1 MGKDSEID
9 FQKNTNEKYTK
20 FFEKFKEISTLDV
33 DNWKPAHILGYFC
46 MKYKDKYNIEYSW
59 KFNTPQPSK
68 SFEVWQVNTL
78 AIKLSS
84 KPSIIKEYID
94 WVFDN
99 KVKNL
104 KRRFTSISFL
114 TKEENLSAFKY
125 NLLQSNSK
133 TIKRTTILPT
143 AYKNI
148 FLNINKNIETYGDL
162 SFLFLEK
169 ETSEDV
175 KRAFEQ
181 IKMLGFNEDII
192 GNIV

>member
-143 AYKNI
+143 SYKNI

-181 IKMLGFNEDII
+181 IKMLGFNENII